1 MPETAVATVTAF
13 ARASRAVQKQLQG
26 VSPHIFG
33 NRSRVVPQQMPTA
46 IAVHLQASRREP
58 SAGVNA
64 WALWQTALT
73 VECYARQRVGVEAE
87 EAIDQ
92 LLSAAI
98 AALEADRTLDGVVGD
113 LQLAGLD
120 WDFDADGE
128 KTACATATFT
138 VRHRTGF
145 ANLNQ

>member
-1 MPETAVATVTAF
+1 MAEPSTAF
-13 ARASRAVQKQLQG
+13 ARTSAAVLLQLG
-26 VSPHIFG
+26 SVSPHLFR
-33 NRSRVVPQQMPTA
+33 NRSRVVPAQMPTA
-46 IAVHLQASRREP
+46 IAVHLQAARREA

-73 VECYARQRVGVEAE
+73 VECYARSRVGLDVEDAL
-87 EAIDQ
+87 DQ

-98 AALEADRTLDGVVGD
+98 AALEADRTLGGVVGD
-113 LQLAGLD
+113 LQLTALD
-120 WDFDADGE
+120 WDFDTDGE

-145 ANLNQ
+145 TNLN